1 MTIPTSLLPPVDAC
15 ASCAG
20 TKAADRAREIARSR
34 VADGPD
40 GLAALFGS
48 AAQSA
53 SGGPPAAGAGTDAA
67 TGAASGATA
76 GSGGAQGV
84 QAATRPLLAG
94 DLTVLAMLG
103 GERGAPG
110 GAPSGGA
117 ADPGMAGSGDSV
129 ARLRAARAYG
139 G

>member
-1 MTIPTSLLPPVDAC
+1 MTIPASLLPPVDAC

-53 SGGPPAAGAGTDAA
+53 SGGPPAARAGPD
-67 TGAASGATA
+67 S
-76 GSGGAQGV
+76 
-84 QAATRPLLAG
+84 
-94 DLTVLAMLG
+94 
-103 GERGAPG
+103 AP
-110 GAPSGGA
+110 
-117 ADPGMAGSGDSV
+117 
-129 ARLRAARAYG
+129 RAA
-139 G
+139 